1 MYWDSLTAT
10 GIFISIGMLLGAFY
24 LEFRNRPGDAV
35 MIARY
40 RLFAPSPDRLETILY
55 EGPNESY

>member
-24 LEFRNRPGDAV
+24 LEFRNRPGRRRDD
-35 MIARY
+35 
-40 RLFAPSPDRLETILY
+40 S
-55 EGPNESY
+55 